1 MTKKKH
7 IATILLLV
15 AVGAATF
22 YGQRKYA
29 EHKTELMVQEQWERL
44 TPEQKAA
51 AEAKLNGLR
60 CRGFMDMV
68 DCGEQSMKLPKTTEQ
83 PSTQSALETL
93 KSDMSAKQTQDA
105 IKEINQRTIDLQQQ
119 LAIDQLRK
127 K

>member
-1 MTKKKH
+1 MQKKY

-15 AVGAATF
+15 AVGAAAF

-29 EHKTELMVQEQWERL
+29 EHQTELIVQEQWERL

-51 AEAKLNGLR
+51 VEAKVYGLS
-60 CRGFMDMV
+60 CKGFMDMG
-68 DCGEQSMKLPKTTEQ
+68 DCGGQGMKLPKTIEQ

-93 KSDMSAKQTQDA
+93 KNDMSAKQTQDA
-105 IKEINQRTIDLQQQ
+105 IKEINQRTIEIQQQ
-119 LAIDQLRK
+119 LATEQLNK

>member
-1 MTKKKH
+1 MQKRH

-15 AVGAATF
+15 AVGAAAF

-51 AEAKLNGLR
+51 AEAKINGLR
-60 CRGFMDMV
+60 CRGFMNMV
-68 DCGEQSMKLPKTTEQ
+68 DCGEQGMKLPKTTEQ

-93 KSDMSAKQTQDA
+93 KNDMSAKQTQDA
-105 IKEINQRTIDLQQQ
+105 IKEINQRTIEIQQQ
-119 LAIDQLRK
+119 LAIEQLNK

>member
-1 MTKKKH
+1 MNKKH
-7 IATILLLV
+7 IAVILLV
-15 AVGAATF
+15 AAVCTAAF

-29 EHKTELMVQEQWERL
+29 EHQAELFVKEQWERL

-51 AEAKLNGLR
+51 AEAKINGLR

-68 DCGEQSMKLPKTTEQ
+68 DCGEQGMKLPKTTEQ

-93 KSDMSAKQTQDA
+93 KNDMSAKQTQDA
-105 IKEINQRTIDLQQQ
+105 IKEINQRTIEIQQQ
-119 LAIDQLRK
+119 LAIDQLNK